1 MTSIEHNQHLIEIY
15 FNQIWNQGRLELLE
29 RIIAPDYINHSASIS
44 NPEPGPKGLYPI
56 VQSIRK
62 GFPDLHY
69 DIKDLVITD
78 EKVVAR
84 VIMTGTLLGELW
96 GIKPNGKRIEVN
108 QINIERIENGM
119 IKEHW
124 RVTEELLMMKQ
135 LGVVTT

>member
-1 MTSIEHNQHLIEIY
+1 MTTIERNQHLIEIY
-15 FNQIWNQGRLELLE
+15 FNKIWNEGQLEWLE
-29 RIIAPDYINHSASIS
+29 EIIAPDYINHSASMA

-56 VQSIRK
+56 IQSIRN

-69 DIKDLVITD
+69 EMKDLMITED
-78 EKVVAR
+78 KIVAR
-84 VIMTGTLLGELW
+84 VVMTGTLLGELW
-96 GIKPNGKRIEVN
+96 GIQPNGKRIEVN

-135 LGVVTT
+135 LGVVTP